1 MDLDSSEQEGN
12 KYHISELSFDK
23 TEFILH
29 MKTKCTI
36 TSAEQDKEERVEI
49 QVPCLRIF
57 ISDLKTIISITI
69 PDAKES
75 NKQIQKMKLQSEWE
89 LKNQK
94 KNQNAGPAPDMDDMV
109 SSYSSF

>member
-1 MDLDSSEQEGN
+1 MDLDSSEQEAN

-49 QVPCLRIF
+49 
-57 ISDLKTIISITI
+57 
-69 PDAKES
+69 
-75 NKQIQKMKLQSEWE
+75 
-89 LKNQK
+89 
-94 KNQNAGPAPDMDDMV
+94 
-109 SSYSSF
+109 